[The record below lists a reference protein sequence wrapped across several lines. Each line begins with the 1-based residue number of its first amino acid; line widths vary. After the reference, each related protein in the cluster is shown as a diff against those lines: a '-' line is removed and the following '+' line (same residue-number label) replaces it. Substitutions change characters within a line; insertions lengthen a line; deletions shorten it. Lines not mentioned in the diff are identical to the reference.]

1 MLKNIDGIVYAEE
14 LKMNVF
20 VLLSLVVWI
29 ILCIK
34 NKKII
39 ISLPYLLIIFITP
52 IYVLLDQ
59 IYFLNI
65 FGCGCVP
72 IVQNNMLNIPFNAND
87 LRILVYSILMI
98 VVIFIG
104 GVLSRRFKSIKEKIL
119 YIFSIFI
126 INIVLALYICQLYV
140 WN

>member
-1 MLKNIDGIVYAEE
+1 
-14 LKMNVF
+14 MNVF
-20 VLLSLVVWI
+20 VLLSFIVWI

-52 IYVLLDQ
+52 IYVLLDK

-72 IVQNNMLNIPFNAND
+72 IVQKNMLNIPFNAND
-87 LRILVYSILMI
+87 LRILFYSILII

-104 GVLSRRFKSIKEKIL
+104 GVLSRRFKGIKEKIL

-126 INIVLALYICQLYV
+126 INIVLAVCICQLYV

>member
-1 MLKNIDGIVYAEE
+1 
-14 LKMNVF
+14 MNVF
-20 VLLSLVVWI
+20 VLLSFIVWI
-29 ILCIK
+29 ILCMK

-39 ISLPYLLIIFITP
+39 VSLPYLLIIFITP

-59 IYFLNI
+59 IYFVNI

-72 IVQNNMLNIPFNAND
+72 IAQKNMLNIPFNAND
-87 LRILVYSILMI
+87 LRILIYSILI
-98 VVIFIG
+98 IIVIFIG
-104 GVLSRRFKSIKEKIL
+104 GVLSMRFKSIKEKIL
-119 YIFSIFI
+119 YIFSVFI

>member
-1 MLKNIDGIVYAEE
+1 
-14 LKMNVF
+14 MNVL
-20 VLLSLVVWI
+20 VLLSFIVWI

-39 ISLPYLLIIFITP
+39 MSLPYLLIIFITP

-72 IVQNNMLNIPFNAND
+72 IVQKNMLNIPFNAND
-87 LRILVYSILMI
+87 LRILVYSILII

-126 INIVLALYICQLYV
+126 INIVLAVCICQLYV